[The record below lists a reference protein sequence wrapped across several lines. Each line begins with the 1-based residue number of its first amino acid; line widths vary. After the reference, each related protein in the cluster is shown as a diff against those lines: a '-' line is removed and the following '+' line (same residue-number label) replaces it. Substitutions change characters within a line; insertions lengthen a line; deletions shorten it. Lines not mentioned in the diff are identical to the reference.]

1 VAHILTLSVQ
11 IPILNKMKPTNSLNK
26 ADVHE
31 KSFMPLPFSLLKSAD
46 FKIKRIFY
54 LIMILPVILLSCE
67 SNPVAKFAVD
77 TTAPV
82 VGQDVYFTNE
92 SDNATRFEWDF
103 GDGYISSEPDPV
115 HYYTAS
121 GSYEAELT
129 AFSKSGLSDKS
140 YITIDVQIP
149 TLLEIEVVEWYDEYV
164 VENAS
169 VRLYSTLV
177 DWENEDNM
185 ESEGFTDENGIV
197 VFSHLG
203 PYVYYVDVWEQN
215 HDNYQLAAED
225 VGFIRTGEIRP
236 HRINRFVAWVDY
248 FETTKSD
255 GTHDRTMVI
264 KKLERK
270 AEDKSR
276 DISTNEGWETL
287 YEKSIKVK

>member
-1 VAHILTLSVQ
+1 MTLSLQ
-11 IPILNKMKPTNSLNK
+11 IPTLKTMKATNTQGK
-26 ADVHE
+26 ADKHE
-31 KSFMPLPFSLLKSAD
+31 KIIISAFKSMKKAYYLL
-46 FKIKRIFY
+46 
-54 LIMILPVILLSCE
+54 MILPLILMSCE
-67 SNPVAKFAVD
+67 STPEAKFNVD
-77 TTAPV
+77 TTSPV

-103 GDGYISSEPDPV
+103 GDGYGSSDPDPV

-129 AFSKSGLSDKS
+129 AFSKSGLSDKA
-140 YITIDVQIP
+140 YITIDVLIP

-169 VRLYSTLV
+169 VRLYPALV
-177 DWENEDNM
+177 DWENEENM
-185 ESEGFTDENGIV
+185 EAEGFTDEYGIV

-215 HDNYQLAAED
+215 HNNYQLASED
-225 VGFIRTGEIRP
+225 IGFIRTGEIRTNK
-236 HRINRFVAWVDY
+236 INRFIAWVDY
-248 FETTKSD
+248 VESTKDD
-255 GTHDRTMVI
+255 GIRGRTMVI

-270 AEDKSR
+270 PDSKTREMSDTA
-276 DISTNEGWETL
+276 GWEEL